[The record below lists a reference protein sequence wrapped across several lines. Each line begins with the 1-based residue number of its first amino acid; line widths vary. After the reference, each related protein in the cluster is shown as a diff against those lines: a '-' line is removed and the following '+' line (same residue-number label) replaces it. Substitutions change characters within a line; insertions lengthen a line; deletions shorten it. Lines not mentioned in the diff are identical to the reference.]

1 MNRRGFIA
9 GLFTILP
16 AATSYAR
23 IWRSL
28 AKTTMPVEALMSP
41 VDCETISLEWFET
54 DIDFADKKFIL
65 KSAIVPGFIDHTT
78 GHWRKC
84 DPPIPYDV
92 NGFMAMQDGHPIDL
106 AGIKILQLHYDCK
119 IGNS

>member
-28 AKTTMPVEALMSP
+28 AKTTMPVEAVMSP
-41 VDCETISLEWFET
+41 LTCEKMESDWLEM
-54 DIDFADKKFIL
+54 DIDGWPSD
-65 KSAIVPGFIDHTT
+65 
-78 GHWRKC
+78 
-84 DPPIPYDV
+84 
-92 NGFMAMQDGHPIDL
+92 
-106 AGIKILQLHYDCK
+106 
-119 IGNS
+119 